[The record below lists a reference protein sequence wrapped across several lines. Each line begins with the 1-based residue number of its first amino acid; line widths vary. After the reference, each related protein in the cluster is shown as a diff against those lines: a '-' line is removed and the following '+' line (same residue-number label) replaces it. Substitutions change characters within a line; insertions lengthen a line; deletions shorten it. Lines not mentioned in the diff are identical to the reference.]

1 MRLLQLLKYL
11 WALPITAFGL
21 LLLLLAWPSR
31 PRVVWLRIG
40 QTRALCAWG
49 GWLDVWLQNHPFGAM
64 YAAAIGHVVIA
75 RDARKLCFCGAHEF
89 EHVRQTERWG
99 FLMPIVYVLNGFWQ
113 LMRGKQFYRNNVFEE
128 AAYLFGP
135 ERFERRNN
143 QSKNKDKYV

>member
-11 WALPITAFGL
+11 WALPITVFGL

-99 FLMPIVYVLNGFWQ
+99 FLMPVVYVLNGFWQ